1 MFKTYH
7 KTTNRIKPLPSL
19 FSPLPLL
26 SACSSFYQMK
36 KQAPIRKHLL
46 ILLSIPTLHYA
57 QTSQLAKQPIPIDGY
72 AAKVNETIITRSDV
86 RSAMASILPQLYRR
100 FQGAALEQQLEQAYL
115 NAREQLIDQ
124 ALIVA
129 DFKSS
134 GGQIPDYYV
143 KNEIDRIIR
152 DRFNGETSQFEET
165 LAAEQITYDD
175 YLEKTRRN
183 ISASMLIQEKVNQR
197 ARISPET
204 IRITYESKRY
214 DYLIPEKIR
223 HSIILLHCG
232 STPEERTLKTETAE
246 QVLQKIEAGE
256 DFNTL
261 AQEFSEGA
269 RADQGGA
276 FPWLQ
281 LKDIDP
287 SLHFHLNQLKT
298 GQHSSIVTNEDRLLI
313 LKVDARRNASYQPF
327 SEVREAIKE
336 NLTTLERE
344 RLYKNWMKRLKEEH
358 YIRRYD

>member
-1 MFKTYH
+1 
-7 KTTNRIKPLPSL
+7 
-19 FSPLPLL
+19 
-26 SACSSFYQMK
+26 MK
-36 KQAPIRKHLL
+36 IQSTIRKNLL
-46 ILLSIPTLHYA
+46 IFLSIPMLHYA
-57 QTSQLAKQPIPIDGY
+57 QPTQSANQIIPIDGY

-86 RSAMASILPQLYRR
+86 RSAMSPILPQLYRR
-100 FQGAALEQQLEQAYL
+100 YQGDELEQQLEQAYL

-129 DFKSS
+129 AFEAR

-143 KNEIDRIIR
+143 ESEIDRIIR
-152 DRFNGETSQFEET
+152 DRFNGERARFEET
-165 LAAEQITYDD
+165 LAAEQITYDE

-183 ISASMLIQEKVNQR
+183 ISASMLIREEVNQR

-204 IRITYESKRY
+204 IRITYESNRY

-223 HSIILLHCG
+223 HSIILLYCG

-246 QVLQKIEAGE
+246 LILQKIEAGE

-269 RADQGGA
+269 RAEQGGA

-281 LKDIDP
+281 LKDIDS

-298 GQHSSIVTNEDRLLI
+298 GQHSPIITDDDRLLI

-336 NLTTLERE
+336 NLTTLERD

-358 YIRRYD
+358 YVRRYD